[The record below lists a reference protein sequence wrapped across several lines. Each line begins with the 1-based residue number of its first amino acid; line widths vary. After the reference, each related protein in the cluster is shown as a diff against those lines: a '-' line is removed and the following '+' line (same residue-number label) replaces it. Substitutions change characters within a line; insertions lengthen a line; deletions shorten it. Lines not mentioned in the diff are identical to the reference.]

1 MKYMANVIK
10 IKKGLDI
17 NLAGKAPKVEVQVG
31 EVHSYGVVPDFFP
44 GFVPRLE
51 VQVGDRV
58 QAGSALM
65 YHKDCPKLKLTA
77 PVSGEIVDVKRGA
90 KRKILYMEI
99 KPDTT
104 VEYKHFD
111 VNGIAQ
117 KSNEEVMMLLG
128 ESGFLSLFRNRP
140 YDRIIDPNVTPRD
153 IYVTAYQS
161 APLEGDA
168 LELISDDKK
177 YLQSAIDLLSRLTVG
192 RVYVSTKIG
201 SSLSLTNCDIYEVDG
216 PHPAGNASVIINKTR
231 PINKGE
237 NVWVIGITELALL
250 GRFLA
255 TGKVDMRRKVV
266 FAGSRMESA
275 GYAEVILGADIM
287 QLCGSKID
295 KNHGNVRLIDGNVL
309 TGSQV
314 TEDKHH
320 LNPFHSLI
328 TAIPE
333 GDDVH
338 EMFGWASL
346 SLKRYSA
353 NRTYPSALLGKGRT
367 YDIDARLKGGA
378 RAIIVSNEYDKVF
391 PMDIFP
397 EQLVKA
403 TIAFDIDKMEALGI
417 YEVAPEDFALC
428 EFVDTSKLELQ
439 YIVRKGLDQLF
450 KELN

>member
-1 MKYMANVIK
+1 MANVIK

-17 NLAGKAPKVEVQVG
+17 NLAGKAPKVEVHVG
-31 EVHSYGVVPDFFP
+31 EVHSYGVVPDFYP
-44 GFVPRLE
+44 GFIPRLE

-58 QAGSALM
+58 QAGSALV

-77 PVSGEIVDVKRGA
+77 PVSGEVVDVKRGA
-90 KRKILYMEI
+90 KRKILYLEI

-104 VEYKHFD
+104 IEYKNFD
-111 VNGIAQ
+111 VSGIEQ
-117 KSNEEVMMLLG
+117 KSKEEVIELLG

-140 YDRIIDPNVTPRD
+140 YDRIINPNITPRD
-153 IYVTAYQS
+153 IYITAYQS

-168 LELISDDKK
+168 LELIADDLK
-177 YLQSAIDLLSRLTVG
+177 YLQGAIDLLGRLTIG
-192 RVYVSTKIG
+192 RVHVSTKAG
-201 SSLSLTNCDIYEVDG
+201 HPLNLTNCEIHEVEG

-237 NVWVIGITELALL
+237 NIWVMGITELALL

-255 TGKVDMRRKVV
+255 TGKVDMKRKIV

-275 GYAEVILGADIM
+275 GYAEVISGADIM

-309 TGSQV
+309 TGTQV
-314 TEDKHH
+314 LEDSRH
-320 LNPFHSLI
+320 LSPFHSLV

-346 SLKRYSA
+346 SPKRFSV
-353 NRTYPSALLGKGRT
+353 NRAYPSAFLGKKKE
-367 YDIDARLKGGA
+367 YDIDARLKGGE

-391 PMDIFP
+391 PMDVFP

-417 YEVAPEDFALC
+417 YEIAPEDFALC

-439 YIVRKGLDQLF
+439 YIVRKGLDQLY

>member
-1 MKYMANVIK
+1 MANVIK

-31 EVHSYGVVPDFFP
+31 EVRSYGVVPDFFP

-58 QAGSALM
+58 QAGSALV

-77 PVSGEIVDVKRGA
+77 PVSGEVVDVKRGA
-90 KRKILYMEI
+90 KRKILYIEI
-99 KPDTT
+99 KPDITI
-104 VEYKHFD
+104 EYKNFD
-111 VNGIAQ
+111 VKGIAQ
-117 KSNEEVMMLLG
+117 KSTEELIMLLG

-140 YDRIIDPNVTPRD
+140 YDRVINPNITPRD
-153 IYVTAYQS
+153 IYITAYQS

-168 LELISDDKK
+168 LELIGEDQQ
-177 YLQSAIDLLSRLTVG
+177 YLQGAVDLLSRLTIG
-192 RVYVSTKIG
+192 RVHISTKAG
-201 SSLSLTNCDIYEVDG
+201 SGLKLTNCEIHEVDG
-216 PHPAGNASVIINKTR
+216 PHPAGNASVVINKTR

-237 NVWVIGITELALL
+237 NVWVMGITELALL

-255 TGKVDMRRKVV
+255 TGRVDLRHKVV

-275 GYAEVILGADIM
+275 GYAEVIAGADIM
-287 QLCGSKID
+287 ELCSAKLD
-295 KNHGNVRLIDGNVL
+295 KNHGNVRLIDGNPL
-309 TGSQV
+309 TGTQV
-314 TEDKHH
+314 LEDRRHMS
-320 LNPFHSLI
+320 PFHSLI

-346 SLKRYSA
+346 SPKRFSV
-353 NRTYPSALLGKGRT
+353 NRAYPSAFLGKSRA
-367 YDIDARLKGGA
+367 YDIDARLKGGP

-397 EQLVKA
+397 EQLIKSI
-403 TIAFDIDKMEALGI
+403 IAFDIDKMEALGI

-439 YIVRKGLDQLF
+439 YIVRKGLDQLY

>member
-1 MKYMANVIK
+1 MANVIK

-44 GFVPRLE
+44 GFIPRLE

-65 YHKDCPKLKLTA
+65 YHKDCPNLKLTA

-90 KRKILYMEI
+90 KRKILYVEI

-104 VEYKHFD
+104 IEYKNFD

-140 YDRIIDPNVTPRD
+140 YDRVINPNITPRD
-153 IYVTAYQS
+153 IYITAYQS

-168 LELISDDKK
+168 LELIGNDQK
-177 YLQSAIDLLSRLTVG
+177 YLQGAIDLLSRLTIG
-192 RVYVSTKIG
+192 RVYVSAKAG
-201 SSLSLTNCDIYEVDG
+201 SGLSLTNCEIHEVDG

-237 NVWVIGITELALL
+237 SVWVMGITELALL
-250 GRFLA
+250 GRFIA
-255 TGKVDMRRKVV
+255 TGKVDMRRKVA

-275 GYAEVILGADIM
+275 GYAEVIAGADIM

-309 TGSQV
+309 TGTQV
-314 TEDKHH
+314 LEDRRH
-320 LNPFHSLI
+320 LSPFHSLI

-346 SLKRYSA
+346 SPKRFSV
-353 NRTYPSALLGKGRT
+353 NRAYPSAFLSKSRA
-367 YDIDARLKGGA
+367 YDIDARLKGGP

-391 PMDIFP
+391 PMDVFP
-397 EQLVKA
+397 EQLIKA

-439 YIVRKGLDQLF
+439 YIVRKGLDQLY

>member
-1 MKYMANVIK
+1 MANVIK

-31 EVHSYGVVPDFFP
+31 EVRSYGIVPDFFP
-44 GFVPRLE
+44 GYVPRLE

-58 QAGSALM
+58 QAGSALV

-77 PVSGEIVDVKRGA
+77 PVSGEVVDVKRGA
-90 KRKILYMEI
+90 KRKILYIEI

-104 VEYKHFD
+104 IEYKNFD
-111 VNGIAQ
+111 VKGIAQ
-117 KSNEEVMMLLG
+117 KSTEELIMLLG

-140 YDRIIDPNVTPRD
+140 YDRVINPNITPRD
-153 IYVTAYQS
+153 IYITAYQS

-168 LELISDDKK
+168 LELIGEDQQ
-177 YLQSAIDLLSRLTVG
+177 YLQGAVDLLSRLTIG
-192 RVYVSTKIG
+192 RVHISAKAG
-201 SSLSLTNCDIYEVDG
+201 SGLKLTNCEIHEVDG
-216 PHPAGNASVIINKTR
+216 SHPAGNASVVINKTR

-237 NVWVIGITELALL
+237 NVWVMGITELALL

-255 TGKVDMRRKVV
+255 TGRVDLRHKVV

-275 GYAEVILGADIM
+275 GYAEVIAGANIM
-287 QLCGSKID
+287 ELCSAKLD
-295 KNHGNVRLIDGNVL
+295 KNHGNVRLIDGNPL
-309 TGSQV
+309 TGTQV
-314 TEDKHH
+314 LEDRRHMS
-320 LNPFHSLI
+320 PFHSLI

-333 GDDVH
+333 GDDIH

-346 SLKRYSA
+346 SPKRFSV
-353 NRTYPSALLGKGRT
+353 NRAYPSAFLGKSRA
-367 YDIDARLKGGA
+367 YDIDARLKGGP

-397 EQLVKA
+397 EQLIKSI
-403 TIAFDIDKMEALGI
+403 IAFDIDKMEALGI

-439 YIVRKGLDQLF
+439 YIVRKGLDQLY

>member
-58 QAGSALM
+58 QAGSSLM
-65 YHKDCPKLKLTA
+65 YHKDYPKLKLTA

-177 YLQSAIDLLSRLTVG
+177 YLQSAIDLLSRLTIG

>member
-1 MKYMANVIK
+1 MANVIK

-31 EVHSYGVVPDFFP
+31 EVRSYGVVPDFFP

-58 QAGSALM
+58 QAGSALV

-77 PVSGEIVDVKRGA
+77 PVSGEVVDVKRGA
-90 KRKILYMEI
+90 KRKILYIEI
-99 KPDTT
+99 KPDITI
-104 VEYKHFD
+104 EYKNFD
-111 VNGIAQ
+111 VKGIAQ
-117 KSNEEVMMLLG
+117 KSTEELIMLLG

-140 YDRIIDPNVTPRD
+140 YDRVINPNITPRD
-153 IYVTAYQS
+153 IYITAYQS

-168 LELISDDKK
+168 LELIGEDQQ
-177 YLQSAIDLLSRLTVG
+177 YLQGAVDLLSRLTIG
-192 RVYVSTKIG
+192 RVHISTKAG
-201 SSLSLTNCDIYEVDG
+201 SGLKLTNCEIHEVDG
-216 PHPAGNASVIINKTR
+216 PHPAGNASVVINKTR

-237 NVWVIGITELALL
+237 NVWVMGITELALL

-255 TGKVDMRRKVV
+255 TGRVDLRHKVV

-275 GYAEVILGADIM
+275 GYAEVIAGADIM
-287 QLCGSKID
+287 ELCSAKLD
-295 KNHGNVRLIDGNVL
+295 KNHGNVRLIDGNPL
-309 TGSQV
+309 TGTQV
-314 TEDKHH
+314 LEDRRHMS
-320 LNPFHSLI
+320 PFHSLI

-346 SLKRYSA
+346 SPKRFSV
-353 NRTYPSALLGKGRT
+353 NRAYPSAFLGKSRA
-367 YDIDARLKGGA
+367 YDIDARLKGGP

-397 EQLVKA
+397 EQLIKSI
-403 TIAFDIDKMEALGI
+403 IAFDIDKMEALGI

-439 YIVRKGLDQLF
+439 YIVRKGLDQLY
-450 KELN
+450 KEFN

>member
-1 MKYMANVIK
+1 MANVIK

-17 NLAGKAPKVEVQVG
+17 NLVGKAPKVEVKVG
-31 EVHSYGVVPDFFP
+31 TVQSYGVVPDNFP

-51 VQVGDRV
+51 VKVGDRV
-58 QAGSALM
+58 QAGSALL
-65 YHKDCPKLKLTA
+65 YHKETPTLKLTA
-77 PVSGEIVDVKRGA
+77 PVSGEVVDVKRGA
-90 KRKILYMEI
+90 KRKILYIEI
-99 KPDTT
+99 RPDATI
-104 VEYKHFD
+104 EYKPFD
-111 VNGIAQ
+111 VADIEK
-117 KSNEEVMMLLG
+117 KSVEEAITLLS

-140 YDRIIDPNVTPRD
+140 YDRIVNPAVKPRD

-168 LELISDDKK
+168 LDLIGDDVQH
-177 YLQSAIDLLSRLTVG
+177 LQKAVNLLSRMTSG
-192 RVYVSTKIG
+192 RVHISVKAG
-201 SSLSLTNCDIYEVDG
+201 AKLSLTNCEIHEMEG
-216 PHPAGNASVIINKTR
+216 SHPAGNASVVINHTR

-237 NVWVIGITELALL
+237 NVWVIGMTELALL

-255 TGKVDMRRKVV
+255 TGRVDMRRKVV

-275 GYAEVILGADIM
+275 GVADVICGADIN
-287 QLCGSKID
+287 QLCAEKID
-295 KNHGNVRLIDGNVL
+295 NSRGNVRLIDGNVL
-309 TGSQV
+309 TGTQV
-314 TEDKHH
+314 IGDYRH
-320 LNPFHSLI
+320 LSPFHSLI

-333 GDDVH
+333 GDDTH

-346 SLKRYSA
+346 SPKRFSV
-353 NRTYPSALLGKGRT
+353 NRAYPSAFVGKNRD
-367 YDIDARLKGGA
+367 YDLDARLKGGP

-391 PMDIFP
+391 PLDIYP
-397 EQLVKA
+397 EQLIKA

-439 YIVRKGLDQLF
+439 YIVRKGLDQLY